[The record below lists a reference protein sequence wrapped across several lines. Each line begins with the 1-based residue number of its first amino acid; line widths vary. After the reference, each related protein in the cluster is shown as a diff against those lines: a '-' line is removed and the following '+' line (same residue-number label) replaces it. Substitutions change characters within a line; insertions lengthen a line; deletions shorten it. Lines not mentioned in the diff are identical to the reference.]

1 MNREEFKEWAKESI
15 HLLDGSTGVALVKL
29 KGMEGSEVPEK
40 FIMENPDAIISLQE
54 EYIRSGTEIVLT
66 PTLGSTAPM
75 LQAHGIEKADEVVSF
90 LCSCTKKAAKDDAYV
105 AAELGPT
112 GQFLVPMGMLSFDDM
127 VDVFKQQVKC
137 SLEQGVDMFILETFI
152 DLQEARCA
160 VIAIREL
167 CDLPIIASMTFS
179 NSMTLSGNSP
189 ECVAIALESAG
200 ADAVGANCS
209 SGPKEVAEVIK
220 KMSAVTDLPLFAKPN
235 AGVPC
240 MVNGQT
246 EFPMDAEEFAE
257 QAKLL
262 VNAGATLI
270 GGCCGTLPAH
280 IKLLSE
286 RIKPLDPVKRHCV
299 KDTFVS
305 SASKIVKVNR
315 DKFVSI
321 GERINPSSKKNLAE
335 SLKAKEIMEIV
346 NIANEQTEAGA
357 DILDINVSAVKVDEE
372 AIMKQIAAEL
382 PIYCPTPLCFDSAN
396 TQVMEKALRT
406 YCGRAVINSAS
417 SDSER
422 MEEMIKLAKKY
433 GAVIILLPFIGKAD
447 MTFEDRKQGLKKLTD
462 CCEKYGI
469 EKKNMLVDGVVMSVS
484 TNTES
489 AKHTLQFIKWC
500 SDEGYL
506 TTGGV
511 SNISFGLPQKN
522 VINQIFLT
530 QMIKAGLK
538 TGIVHMTQETRNIIN
553 ASHLLSGRDE
563 WCMNWIEEMA

>member
-1 MNREEFKEWAKESI
+1 MNRKEFREWAKESI

-29 KGMEGSEVPEK
+29 KGMGGSDVPEK

-54 EYIRSGTEIVLT
+54 EYVDSGAEIILT
-66 PTLGSTAPM
+66 PTLSATSPM
-75 LQAHGIEKADEVVSF
+75 LQAHGMDNHKEIVSF

-112 GQFLVPMGMLSFDDM
+112 GQFLVPMGMLSFDEM
-127 VDVFKQQVKC
+127 VDIFKEQVKY

-160 VIAIREL
+160 VIAVREL
-167 CDLPIIASMTFS
+167 CELPIIASLTFE

-200 ADAVGANCS
+200 ADAIGANCS
-209 SGPKEVAEVIK
+209 SGPVEIADVIS
-220 KMSAVTDLPLFAKPN
+220 KMAKVTELPLFAKPN

-240 MVNGQT
+240 VVDGETQ
-246 EFPMDAEEFAE
+246 FPMDADEFAE
-257 QAKLL
+257 KAKLL
-262 VNAGATLI
+262 VDAGATLI
-270 GGCCGTLPAH
+270 GGCCGTLPEH
-280 IKLLSE
+280 IKLLNDK
-286 RIKPLDPVKRHCV
+286 IKPLDPAKRQPV
-299 KDTFVS
+299 TDTYVS
-305 SASKIVKVNR
+305 SASRLVKLNS
-315 DKFVSI
+315 DKFISI
-321 GERINPSSKKNLAE
+321 GERINPSSKKDLVE
-335 SLKAKEIMEIV
+335 SLKAKDIMAIV
-346 NIANEQTEAGA
+346 SMANEQSDAGA

-372 AIMKQIAAEL
+372 AVMKQIAAEL
-382 PIYCPTPLCFDSAN
+382 PVYCPTPLCFDSAN
-396 TQVMEKALRT
+396 IQVMEQALRT

-422 MEEMIKLAKKY
+422 MEDMIKLAEKY

-447 MTFEDRKQGLKKLTD
+447 MNFEDRKQGLKKLTD
-462 CCEKYGI
+462 CCEKYGVD
-469 EKKNMLVDGVVMSVS
+469 KRHMLVDGVVMSVS
-484 TNTES
+484 TNTLS
-489 AKHTLQFIKWC
+489 AKHTLEFIKWC
-500 SDEGYL
+500 KEQGYL

-511 SNISFGLPQKN
+511 SNISFGLPQKT

-530 QMIKAGLK
+530 QMIQAGLS

-553 ASHLLSGRDE
+553 ASYLLSGKDE